1 MRPLAFMTGWLLL
14 GALFGFQDCT
24 AVRLM
29 GYPIPFRRIMLAD
42 EVHFLLWGVITLL
55 VWWKLQRFIQE
66 GRLGTVITRLLPL
79 SLLASVLEEAAWSTF
94 FPHGLIHHPNQ
105 TWWKTFSFYEENEF
119 INNLVIFWLAVGLLR
134 AVGYYQRLRE
144 KENADTLIQAEL
156 TNAQLRALRMQLNP
170 HFLFNTLNS
179 ISSLMRSDVDSADVM
194 LERMSSM
201 LRMSLERG
209 DAKLITL
216 TEEVEFVQLYLS
228 IQRMRFPRTVH
239 HYLAIEPEVL
249 DALVPTMILQ
259 PLVENAYIHG
269 VTRTVGEGYVGIE
282 AQSHEGKLRL
292 CVRNSGRGIGAGLSR
307 GKGVGLANVRS
318 RLELHYGAQQ
328 SFTLLERSEGEVQ
341 AILLLPLEISPSP
354 RPGAVSQSYAD

>member
-1 MRPLAFMTGWLLL
+1 MRPPVFMTGWLLL

-29 GYPIPFRRIMLAD
+29 GYPIPFRTIMLAD

-55 VWWKLQRFIQE
+55 VWWKLQRLIQE
-66 GRLGTVITRLLPL
+66 GSLWTVIGRLLPL
-79 SLLASVLEEAAWSTF
+79 SLAASIFEEAVWSAF
-94 FPHGLIHHPNQ
+94 FPHGLVHHPHQ
-105 TWWKTFSFYEENEF
+105 TWWKTFSFYEEDEF

-144 KENADTLIQAEL
+144 KENADNLIQAEL

-179 ISSLMRSDVDSADVM
+179 ISSLMRTNVDNADVM

-201 LRMSLERG
+201 LRMSLDRG
-209 DAKLITL
+209 EAKLISL
-216 TEEVEFVQLYLS
+216 SEEVEFVHLYLS

-239 HYLAIEPEVL
+239 HYVAIEPEVL

-282 AQSHEGKLRL
+282 AQSYEGKLRL
-292 CVRNSGRGIGAGLSR
+292 CVRNSGRGIGSGLSR
-307 GKGVGLANVRS
+307 GRGVGLANVRS
-318 RLELHYGAQQ
+318 RLELHYGNEQ
-328 SFTLLERSEGEVQ
+328 SFTLNERSEGEVQ
-341 AILLLPLEISPSP
+341 AILMLPLEIGVQP
-354 RPGAVSQSYAD
+354 RQGAVNQSYAD